1 MQGLWG
7 LGVSFKALHDPL
19 DGLVCPGT
27 DAQRTVAGGSKAP
40 GQEGRLLKFRLGI
53 GGFYKAIRLIFWQE
67 AVLSDF
73 CEGFCKALQ
82 RLMME
87 GCPIH
92 GATLFCS

>member
-40 GQEGRLLKFRLGI
+40 GPEGRLLKFRLGI
-53 GGFYKAIRLIFWQE
+53 
-67 AVLSDF
+67 
-73 CEGFCKALQ
+73 
-82 RLMME
+82 
-87 GCPIH
+87 
-92 GATLFCS
+92 